1 MYFIPHP
8 KHISVVSPGFCHA
21 ERGFCI
27 ASLDASLQPLAT
39 AMLSPINN
47 DGIPIRIERKPV
59 EVPDTFAHHDLLAR
73 EAYRLTIKA
82 DEVIIDGIS
91 PASVRNAFATLEQ
104 LARQTDGLLP
114 LTLIED
120 YPSIPYRGVML
131 DVSRGKIPNRTK
143 MEEVIR
149 LLASYKYNVLQLYM
163 EDCYIL
169 QSHPLLS
176 RSNGYYTKEEVAYLD
191 AYCKQYGI
199 ELQPNIQCLSH
210 AHGLLRN
217 PGYHTLA
224 ESEVSLFSFAAGK
237 PEIYDL
243 FSDIFHEVLPWFT
256 SKTLNL
262 NLDEA
267 YDLGTGY
274 SKQAVKQK
282 GGREVFKEH
291 IQRIAS
297 VARKAGAVKLQ
308 LWGDCLNKYPNLQDE
323 LDDDLVFI
331 DWNYN
336 PLEKFP
342 SLDNHDASKRPF
354 WLAPGTSSWN
364 ALFPR
369 TQQADANIRNY
380 IKEGFARQ
388 VQGVLVTHWGDYGH
402 HQPISF
408 SYHGFVRGAEHA
420 YNGAVTQEEELDA
433 SLHALFFADAH
444 QSKAYSLLGTINT
457 LPSVTTAFKTQIFYA
472 FFDDLFKGL
481 SLVGDDAY
489 PAISKETFAS
499 VESLAREALNQLGQ
513 SRDDSVFQ
521 EELLH
526 AARCLSFTGRK
537 GQLSHAIRQSFLE
550 RAVTEDQILSWILDI
565 KELYRVF
572 LSLRNEFVRLWKNEA
587 VEIGSEG
594 AVYAFDKAASRYAEA
609 VIWLNSQRL
618 ALHQGLALDYW
629 METYKAHEGYTTLWT
644 GNCTNLWDRAY
655 PWR

>member
-8 KHISVVSPGFCHA
+8 KRIEHFPGFCHA
-21 ERGFCI
+21 ERGFCVE
-27 ASLDASLQPLAT
+27 SLDASTQSLAQ
-39 AMLSPINN
+39 AMLTQL
-47 DGIPIRIERKPV
+47 DKTGIPIRLAHKPV
-59 EVPDTFAHHDLLAR
+59 HVPTSLAHHDLLAR
-73 EAYRLTIKA
+73 EAYRLTIESDAVVIDA
-82 DEVIIDGIS
+82 DH
-91 PASVRNAFATLEQ
+91 PTSVRNAFATLQQ
-104 LARQTDGLLP
+104 LARQAEGLLP

-163 EDCYIL
+163 EDCYVL
-169 QSHPLLS
+169 ESHPVLS
-176 RSNGYYTKEEVAYLD
+176 RSNGYYTKHEVQYLD
-191 AYCKQYGI
+191 AYCKNYGI
-199 ELQPNIQCLSH
+199 ELQPNFQCLSH

-237 PEIYDL
+237 PEIYGL
-243 FSDIFHEVLPWFT
+243 FSDIFQEVLPWFS

-262 NLDEA
+262 DLDEA

-274 SKQAVKQK
+274 SKHAVQER
-282 GGREVFKEH
+282 GGRNVFKEH
-291 IQRIAS
+291 ILKISAIA
-297 VARKAGAVKLQ
+297 RNAGAERLQ
-308 LWGDCLNKYPNLQDE
+308 LWGDCLNKYPNLQAE
-323 LDDDLVFI
+323 LDDDIVFI

-336 PLEKFP
+336 PLKHFP
-342 SLDNHDASKRPF
+342 SLENHDAKAHPF

-369 TQQADANIRNY
+369 TQQANANIRNY
-380 IKEGFARQ
+380 IHQGFDQQ
-388 VQGVLVTHWGDYGH
+388 VQGVLITHWGDYGH

-408 SYHGFVRGAEHA
+408 SYHGFVRGAEHS
-420 YNGAVTQEEELDA
+420 YNGTAISEESLDTA
-433 SLHALFFADAH
+433 MDVLFFADAN
-444 QSKAYSLLGTINT
+444 QSKAYALLSSINT
-457 LPSVTTAFKTQIFYA
+457 LPAVTTAFKTQIFYA

-481 SLVGDDAY
+481 SLIGNDAY

-499 VESLAREALNQLGQ
+499 VENLAREALDQLGQ
-513 SRDDSVFQ
+513 SRSGSVFQ
-521 EELLH
+521 QELLQ
-526 AARCLSFTGRK
+526 AARCLAFTGRK
-537 GQLSHAIRQSFLE
+537 GRLSHTIKKTFLE
-550 RAVTEDQILSWILDI
+550 NTVDEDQILAWILDL
-565 KELYRVF
+565 KELYRTF
-572 LSLRNEFVRLWKNEA
+572 LSLRNEFVRLWNHEA

-618 ALHQGLALDYW
+618 ALHQGLPLDTR
-629 METYKAHEGYTTLWT
+629 METYTAHEGYTTLWT